1 MKRAFFI
8 LLISLTAILGGFTN
22 SRAAEEDAETHR
34 LLLEVISKLDNVLKN
49 QEKLSVVIANQEKIM
64 QMLISRKLR

>member
-8 LLISLTAILGGFTN
+8 LLISLTAILGGFAN